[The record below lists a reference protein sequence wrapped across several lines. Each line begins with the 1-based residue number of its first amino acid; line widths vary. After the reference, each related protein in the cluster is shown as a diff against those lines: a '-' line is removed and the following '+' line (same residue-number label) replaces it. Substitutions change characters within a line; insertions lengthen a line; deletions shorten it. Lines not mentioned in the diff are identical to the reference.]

1 MSIADNKALVE
12 RYWNE
17 IWNQRKVELIP
28 ELVSDD
34 HVIHFPGGQAHKISS
49 VQEWADTAF
58 TAFPDVRFTIH
69 ETVAEGDLV
78 SCRWSYTATHD
89 GVFVGIPPTHRQ
101 VDDDGMEFFR
111 IANGKIAE
119 IWVNQDSL
127 GLLQQIGVIPARNTA
142 PAGGEDN
149 KALVHRFFQG
159 AWNDFD
165 LALVDEIISE
175 DSIDH
180 SPLPGHPPVGR
191 ESFKMIISMFHEA
204 MPDLHMTT
212 DDEIAEG
219 DRVVH
224 RWTLRGTM
232 TGPFMGIP
240 PTGKPTEMPGMT
252 VVRVIDG
259 KIVERWAQL
268 DLLGLLQQLGVVPP
282 PPGQ

>member
-1 MSIADNKALVE
+1 MA
-12 RYWNE
+12 
-17 IWNQRKVELIP
+17 
-28 ELVSDD
+28 
-34 HVIHFPGGQAHKISS
+34 
-49 VQEWADTAF
+49 TA
-58 TAFPDVRFTIH
+58 
-69 ETVAEGDLV
+69 EE
-78 SCRWSYTATHD
+78 
-89 GVFVGIPPTHRQ
+89 
-101 VDDDGMEFFR
+101 
-111 IANGKIAE
+111 
-119 IWVNQDSL
+119 
-127 GLLQQIGVIPARNTA
+127 
-142 PAGGEDN
+142 N

-191 ESFKMIISMFHEA
+191 DSFKAIIGMFHEA

-224 RWTLRGTM
+224 RWTLRGTS

-240 PTGKPTEMPGMT
+240 PVNKPVEMQGMT
-252 VVRVIDG
+252 IVRVADG

-268 DLLGLLQQLGVVPP
+268 DQLGLLQQLGVVPP
-282 PPGQ
+282 PPDAPPEG